1 MSTRISYV
9 PAHRLPILYRS
20 ALSSMTMRSL
30 QARAL
35 RCLFR
40 SATSLHSIESIGA
53 WRCRSKTLR
62 ARMRDEM
69 RCRARRSGAAACPR
83 LRNCK
88 CGRDEAENFIDRIGR
103 RRRFV
108 LVEFTPLR
116 PVEFHS
122 NPKCFFTATQ
132 WFFGLIR
139 ATTAGGWASVTVPA
153 LNVRAN
159 QNRRR
164 IVVPRSLRSRRHELR
179 AKTARLVVVLSL
191 FLMLITAAVFIGG
204 RSVIGPMLEKAMA
217 RAGDTHRKGAIVFTM
232 PDGTFCRHLAFDN
245 KTAELTESTVLQ
257 CPEARPREAA
267 HPPSGFA
274 WGAH

>member
-1 MSTRISYV
+1 
-9 PAHRLPILYRS
+9 
-20 ALSSMTMRSL
+20 
-30 QARAL
+30 
-35 RCLFR
+35 
-40 SATSLHSIESIGA
+40 
-53 WRCRSKTLR
+53 
-62 ARMRDEM
+62 
-69 RCRARRSGAAACPR
+69 
-83 LRNCK
+83 
-88 CGRDEAENFIDRIGR
+88 
-103 RRRFV
+103 
-108 LVEFTPLR
+108 
-116 PVEFHS
+116 VEFHS

>member
-1 MSTRISYV
+1 MRCAATLVVAAREHVQDSATASARVTELEYY
-9 PAHRLPILYRS
+9 RLH
-20 ALSSMTMRSL
+20 
-30 QARAL
+30 
-35 RCLFR
+35 R
-40 SATSLHSIESIGA
+40 SATALS
-53 WRCRSKTLR
+53 
-62 ARMRDEM
+62 
-69 RCRARRSGAAACPR
+69 
-83 LRNCK
+83 
-88 CGRDEAENFIDRIGR
+88 GR
-103 RRRFV
+103 RTRRVQTRGISLKSEMLFYGHAMV
-108 LVEFTPLR
+108 LRSCP
-116 PVEFHS
+116 
-122 NPKCFFTATQ
+122 AM
-132 WFFGLIR
+132 
-139 ATTAGGWASVTVPA
+139 AAGGWASVTAPA
-153 LNVRAN
+153 LKVRPN

-204 RSVIGPMLEKAMA
+204 RSLIGPMLEKAMA

>member
-1 MSTRISYV
+1 
-9 PAHRLPILYRS
+9 
-20 ALSSMTMRSL
+20 
-30 QARAL
+30 
-35 RCLFR
+35 
-40 SATSLHSIESIGA
+40 
-53 WRCRSKTLR
+53 
-62 ARMRDEM
+62 
-69 RCRARRSGAAACPR
+69 
-83 LRNCK
+83 
-88 CGRDEAENFIDRIGR
+88 
-103 RRRFV
+103 
-108 LVEFTPLR
+108 
-116 PVEFHS
+116 
-122 NPKCFFTATQ
+122 
-132 WFFGLIR
+132 
-139 ATTAGGWASVTVPA
+139 
-153 LNVRAN
+153 
-159 QNRRR
+159 
-164 IVVPRSLRSRRHELR
+164 VPRSLRSRRHELR

>member
-1 MSTRISYV
+1 MFDV
-9 PAHRLPILYRS
+9 
-20 ALSSMTMRSL
+20 
-30 QARAL
+30 
-35 RCLFR
+35 FR

-204 RSVIGPMLEKAMA
+204 R
-217 RAGDTHRKGAIVFTM
+217 TT
-232 PDGTFCRHLAFDN
+232 T
-245 KTAELTESTVLQ
+245 Q
-257 CPEARPREAA
+257 CVQFVVNR
-267 HPPSGFA
+267 
-274 WGAH
+274 

>member
-1 MSTRISYV
+1 MFDV
-9 PAHRLPILYRS
+9 
-20 ALSSMTMRSL
+20 
-30 QARAL
+30 
-35 RCLFR
+35 FR

-139 ATTAGGWASVTVPA
+139 ATTAWWMGKRNGAGVECESESKPSA
-153 LNVRAN
+153 DCR
-159 QNRRR
+159 
-164 IVVPRSLRSRRHELR
+164 
-179 AKTARLVVVLSL
+179 
-191 FLMLITAAVFIGG
+191 AAVVALAAARAAGEDCTACRRAVALSDADHG
-204 RSVIGPMLEKAMA
+204 RSVHRRPHNHPMRTVCRQSVIGEMNVLPPA
-217 RAGDTHRKGAIVFTM
+217 
-232 PDGTFCRHLAFDN
+232 CR
-245 KTAELTESTVLQ
+245 
-257 CPEARPREAA
+257 ARP
-267 HPPSGFA
+267 FA
-274 WGAH
+274 TLH

>member
-1 MSTRISYV
+1 MRCAAALVVAVRQHVQDFATASAGVMKPKISSTASV
-9 PAHRLPILYRS
+9 GD
-20 ALSSMTMRSL
+20 
-30 QARAL
+30 RAL
-35 RCLFR
+35 C
-40 SATSLHSIESIGA
+40 SSNS
-53 WRCRSKTLR
+53 
-62 ARMRDEM
+62 
-69 RCRARRSGAAACPR
+69 RRSDPW
-83 LRNCK
+83 N
-88 CGRDEAENFIDRIGR
+88 
-103 RRRFV
+103 
-108 LVEFTPLR
+108 
-116 PVEFHS
+116 FHS

-132 WFFGLIR
+132 WFIGLIR

-274 WGAH
+274 WEAH